1 MTQQL
6 MLLIT
11 LGLAYSS
18 YSGGIA
24 AQKFPFPDPN
34 AAPTVAE
41 VSPGPFIPLPGLHN
55 HSDPSAGRSV
65 GPPFGVP
72 VVVLP
77 IPLPGGGLSGSNST
91 YGFQYPGS
99 YMPGDTPLHRF
110 NAYITCDPP
119 NPINGTNGGATSGS
133 TGVPIARRVVKIT
146 TTRSLAAPAYLQPC
160 PIYTING
167 EIQKNNGSTTRSSP

>member
-6 MLLIT
+6 TLLII
-11 LGLAYSS
+11 LSLAYSS

-24 AQKFPFPDPN
+24 AQKFHFTGPN
-34 AAPTVAE
+34 AALTPAE
-41 VSPGPFIPLPGLHN
+41 AGQSPFIPLPGLHN
-55 HSDPSAGRSV
+55 LSGPSAGRSV
-65 GPPFGVP
+65 GPPLGA

-77 IPLPGGGLSGSNST
+77 IPLPSGGLSGSNST

-110 NAYITCDPP
+110 NGYITCDPP

-133 TGVPIARRVVKIT
+133 TGAPIARRVVKIT
-146 TTRSLAAPAYLQPC
+146 TTRSLAAPGYSQSC

-167 EIQKNNGSTTRSSP
+167 EIQKNNGSTTRSSR